1 MEQVLENKV
10 AIITGGSS
18 GMGRAGVELFS
29 AAGCQS
35 VIADIN
41 EDEGN
46 KIQNALINNNLKA
59 DFIYT
64 DVTNPD
70 NVKSTVKQVVEK
82 YGKIDVLFH
91 NAVDVPL
98 VNNHDSRITELP
110 DEIWH
115 KITSL
120 VLDGAFYCSKYVGKE
135 MLKQK
140 SGSIINISS
149 VVGKIGNKG
158 QSNYVAS
165 KAGIDGLTKTL
176 SKELG
181 GRNINV
187 NSIAPGYIETNM
199 TEKLDENIKNEL
211 LHKIPLNRFGKP
223 EEVASLVNFL
233 ISKEASYITGQV
245 INLDGGMITQ

>member
-1 MEQVLENKV
+1 MTEQT
-10 AIITGGSS
+10 AIITGSYGDI
-18 GMGRAGVELFS
+18 GNAIAKRFVANEIKLALVGR
-29 AAGCQS
+29 
-35 VIADIN
+35 DIN
-41 EDEGN
+41 KLKSQRNELSKIKKTDISILEVDIRDSKNLKESLENIVKSWGRIDVLVNNAGLTRDNIILRMSDEDWDDV
-46 KIQNALINNNLKA
+46 INTNLKA
-59 DFIYT
+59 TFIT
-64 DVTNPD
+64 CKAVTR
-70 NVKSTVKQVVEK
+70 QM
-82 YGKIDVLFH
+82 I
-91 NAVDVPL
+91 
-98 VNNHDSRITELP
+98 
-110 DEIWH
+110 
-115 KITSL
+115 
-120 VLDGAFYCSKYVGKE
+120 
-135 MLKQK
+135 KQK

>member
-1 MEQVLENKV
+1 MSEQT
-10 AIITGGSS
+10 AIITGSYGDI
-18 GMGRAGVELFS
+18 GNAIAKRFVANKIKLALVGR
-29 AAGCQS
+29 
-35 VIADIN
+35 DIN
-41 EDEGN
+41 KLKSQRNELSKIKKTDISILEIDIRDSKNLKESLESIIKSWGRIDVLVNNAGLTRDNIILRMSDEDWDDV
-46 KIQNALINNNLKA
+46 INTNLKA
-59 DFIYT
+59 TFIT
-64 DVTNPD
+64 CKAVTR
-70 NVKSTVKQVVEK
+70 QM
-82 YGKIDVLFH
+82 I
-91 NAVDVPL
+91 
-98 VNNHDSRITELP
+98 
-110 DEIWH
+110 
-115 KITSL
+115 
-120 VLDGAFYCSKYVGKE
+120 
-135 MLKQK
+135 KQK

>member
-1 MEQVLENKV
+1 MSEQT
-10 AIITGGSS
+10 AIITGSYGDI
-18 GMGRAGVELFS
+18 GNAIAKRFVANKIKLALVGR
-29 AAGCQS
+29 
-35 VIADIN
+35 DIN
-41 EDEGN
+41 KLKSQRNELSKIKKTDISILEVDIRDSKNLKESLEDIVKSWGRIDVLVN
-46 KIQNALINNNLKA
+46 NAGLTRDNIILRMSDEDWDDVINTNLKA
-59 DFIYT
+59 TFIT
-64 DVTNPD
+64 CKAVTR
-70 NVKSTVKQVVEK
+70 QM
-82 YGKIDVLFH
+82 I
-91 NAVDVPL
+91 
-98 VNNHDSRITELP
+98 
-110 DEIWH
+110 
-115 KITSL
+115 
-120 VLDGAFYCSKYVGKE
+120 
-135 MLKQK
+135 KQK

>member
-1 MEQVLENKV
+1 LSEQT
-10 AIITGGSS
+10 AIITGSYGDI
-18 GMGRAGVELFS
+18 GNAIAKRFVANKIKLALVGR
-29 AAGCQS
+29 
-35 VIADIN
+35 DIN
-41 EDEGN
+41 KLKSQRNELSKIKKTDISILEIDIRDSKNLKESLESIIKSWGRIDVLVNNAGLTRDNIILRMSDEDWDDV
-46 KIQNALINNNLKA
+46 INTNLKA
-59 DFIYT
+59 TFIT
-64 DVTNPD
+64 CKAVTR
-70 NVKSTVKQVVEK
+70 QM
-82 YGKIDVLFH
+82 I
-91 NAVDVPL
+91 
-98 VNNHDSRITELP
+98 
-110 DEIWH
+110 
-115 KITSL
+115 
-120 VLDGAFYCSKYVGKE
+120 
-135 MLKQK
+135 KQK

-233 ISKEASYITGQV
+233 ISKDASYITGQV